1 MQERTKRVR
10 GAGRQWQGTSVHR
23 YVPGEEEGALLRQ
36 SKSVPRPA
44 AWGVRGKPN
53 ELKRLDVPVSDPTS
67 RAAARHQK
75 RKCNS
80 SRRQPVHFVQGW
92 SIFCLLSITSEQQAV
107 SSSAV
112 SAVSAATAVVKQH
125 HKDPHQ
131 NSTSNLPSQ
140 HIYLL
145 TRSTVKDISICLHC
159 IVLHLHCVALC
170 RSRLPV
176 GQSRRLYFSD
186 RYTLGAHLFY
196 HSLPFPPPQSVSPPH
211 ISPSTQ
217 SPVVILLPLFSLLL
231 PLSPSHFLSLS
242 TSLLSLSHFLVL
254 TQTIPASRYS
264 ILGDNSRISKS
275 CLLMRAI
282 IPELPTIEGRI
293 ELDCIS
299 AHPYP
304 DPPCNTPVFL

>member
-1 MQERTKRVR
+1 MLEWLGGPLGDMVHARASEA
-10 GAGRQWQGTSVHR
+10 GARGRQAWQALAGNIGTSVR
-23 YVPGEEEGALLRQ
+23 TWGGGSSACCYVRPCPTPTQQ

-44 AWGVRGKPN
+44 AWEVRGKPN

-107 SSSAV
+107 SSSA
-112 SAVSAATAVVKQH
+112 AVSAAAAVKQH
-125 HKDPHQ
+125 HKDPIKTAPQ
-131 NSTSNLPSQ
+131 TCPASTFT
-140 HIYLL
+140 LL

-176 GQSRRLYFSD
+176 GQSRLLYFSD

-196 HSLPFPPPQSVSPPH
+196 HSLPFPPSPIRVTTIH
-211 ISPSTQ
+211 ITLDAISRRNTT
-217 SPVVILLPLFSLLL
+217 
-231 PLSPSHFLSLS
+231 
-242 TSLLSLSHFLVL
+242 TSLLSSPATISLSLS
-254 TQTIPASRYS
+254 PS
-264 ILGDNSRISKS
+264 
-275 CLLMRAI
+275 
-282 IPELPTIEGRI
+282 
-293 ELDCIS
+293 
-299 AHPYP
+299 
-304 DPPCNTPVFL
+304 PPRSFS